1 MSKDAGEPV
10 TIYLPPGKKKELKT
24 RASMYDTTMTAVLR
38 KAALDWLMTHPAFK
52 KDGGDVVR

>member
-1 MSKDAGEPV
+1 
-10 TIYLPPGKKKELKT
+10 
-24 RASMYDTTMTAVLR
+24 MYDTTMTAVLR